1 MAKKK
6 PAPAPVRRPGRK
18 RGPAPKLANRADAAE
33 ILEEVRSPAA
43 NLCAIAR
50 RIGVSPNTLRAF
62 RDEYTPKPLLEAS
75 ARASRLPRPDLQVPV
90 LERLDGCIV
99 LAEKML
105 SAADAWLED
114 PNAPGKYNLNPRT
127 HEVDVVYEQV
137 IPGDPPRTARKTEK
151 LAKLMRDVEEGLGIT
166 VVKGETRTAD
176 PRKLLLDAV
185 DTLKPVLELLGKAT
199 GQIKPE
205 PPAAQLNVFLGSPD
219 WARIEETLVS
229 ALRDWPP
236 ALEAAGKALAEIG
249 DGAPG
254 GGRS

>member
-1 MAKKK
+1 MAKRGRPPLVENHPKRDEILSALLTPGANFEGIQRKFGISEKALDTFRKK
-6 PAPAPVRRPGRK
+6 YVTSATQVMLDRVATSVPLETLHLDVLSE
-18 RGPAPKLANRADAAE
+18 LAN
-33 ILEEVRSPAA
+33 L
-43 NLCAIAR
+43 
-50 RIGVSPNTLRAF
+50 
-62 RDEYTPKPLLEAS
+62 
-75 ARASRLPRPDLQVPV
+75 SRL
-90 LERLDGCIV
+90 
-99 LAEKML
+99 AAKML

-219 WARIEETLVS
+219 WARIEELLVATL
-229 ALRDWPP
+229 RPWPP

-249 DGAPG
+249 EGQPGAG
-254 GGRS
+254 GGAR